1 MTRARS
7 SPAPRQVAAAPP
19 LRLYERR
26 PCAGADDQCA
36 VAWPDAPAG
45 AHLRL
50 YERRSPP
57 AADDFPR
64 SRLLCLS
71 LVLPALPP
79 LKVAPGGRPGRRR
92 VCYQQVREPPQLR
105 RRRHWQATSRG
116 QDTPHRRRAPAR
128 AAEVSPPRF
137 LASPRCQSLT
147 PGAPRTRCARKAYH
161 AAPTRSVACVPR
173 HALSVGLLRCVL
185 LFSWRRH
192 EQR

>member
-92 VCYQQVREPPQLR
+92 VCYQQVREPPHGRNCAAAAATGRPRVAGRTRRTGVGPRPEPLR
-105 RRRHWQATSRG
+105 CLLPASSR
-116 QDTPHRRRAPAR
+116 P
-128 AAEVSPPRF
+128 
-137 LASPRCQSLT
+137 
-147 PGAPRTRCARKAYH
+147 PGAKA
-161 AAPTRSVACVPR
+161 
-173 HALSVGLLRCVL
+173 
-185 LFSWRRH
+185 
-192 EQR
+192 